1 MLLEYTNY
9 EIVKLVLIV
18 RNCILEYQHIWYG
31 ALTTQKEDLNA
42 SSVQAVIK
50 LIWIQEIWI
59 GIWRKIYVMAEELM
73 ADSDQKIQDIHK
85 YILNMYM

>member
-31 ALTTQKEDLNA
+31 ALTTQKENLNA
-42 SSVQAVIK
+42 SNVQAVIK
-50 LIWIQEIWI
+50 VILIQKIWIS
-59 GIWRKIYVMAEELM
+59 IWRKIYVMVEEFV
-73 ADSDQKIQDIHK
+73 ADSDQKMQNIHK
-85 YILNMYM
+85 YVYVFYM